1 MADQGAGAEGVTVVA
16 LQQVGPLAPFDP
28 VVAGIA
34 EHRVQAGAGV
44 NEVVAKA
51 CEGFSIAH
59 AAINDIC
66 AVTAEEQ
73 IQAAGVGDYIVAIP
87 CLDVVVS
94 EGIAENVVAGTT
106 KEEVIA
112 GSTFDGVVP
121 AITVDGVVAFTRG
134 ESVIRSRAP
143 HYRVLNAAIADG
155 AVRQAGEKGGFVPWG
170 EGVIQNGA
178 RGAHPARFEV
188 EGRRG
193 KHISRQVGRRGVAR
207 DDIAEGLFLQLG
219 EYIQACCTGE
229 VIEAVVVL
237 QLQHLCAEHI
247 GKAGAQ
253 HAAEGLQFLRQT
265 TEPEVHI
272 FQATE
277 GTTCVDPGRIE
288 EVLGIQVSGG
298 GSADQGCRSGPTGRV
313 CRGGLDRCVGAVGG
327 DEIGERFQVLDVLSE
342 IVPTDVGRES
352 RVARVVEKQT
362 ASPVETWCASV
373 AASSHVERAQVEGQ
387 ANQVVAQGFGEEFV
401 NLVSYLLHHARADRT
416 HSGFGVHPA
425 LLESHRVEEGVDQAH
440 GHGDPRAGIDPI
452 HRVGELGV
460 AKAVDDVGEKRH
472 DRRIHSVVISAEDF
486 DRWQQFAG
494 EFLKHEMLILHLV
507 GEFACLEQALT
518 IPLQCSNGGRGGG
531 EGSHRREQP
540 LVEEGQIGTGEHHLL
555 HVVH

>member
-1 MADQGAGAEGVTVVA
+1 M
-16 LQQVGPLAPFDP
+16 
-28 VVAGIA
+28 
-34 EHRVQAGAGV
+34 
-44 NEVVAKA
+44 
-51 CEGFSIAH
+51 
-59 AAINDIC
+59 
-66 AVTAEEQ
+66 
-73 IQAAGVGDYIVAIP
+73 
-87 CLDVVVS
+87 
-94 EGIAENVVAGTT
+94 
-106 KEEVIA
+106 
-112 GSTFDGVVP
+112 
-121 AITVDGVVAFTRG
+121 DGVVAFTCG
-134 ESVIRSRAP
+134 EPVVGSCAP

-155 AVRQAGEKGGFVPWG
+155 AVRQAGEKGGFVPGG

-193 KHISRQVGRRGVAR
+193 KHISRQVARRGVAR

-219 EYIQACCTGE
+219 EYIQAGCARQVVE
-229 VIEAVVVL
+229 PVVVL

-298 GSADQGCRSGPTGRV
+298 GFADQGCRSGPTGRV

-327 DEIGERFQVLDVLSE
+327 DEIGEGFRVLDVQAE
-342 IVPTDVGRES
+342 IVPAGVGLES
-352 RVARVVEKQT
+352 GVARVVEKQT

-373 AASSHVERAQVEGQ
+373 AASSHVEGAKVEGQ
-387 ANQVVAQGFGEEFV
+387 AHQIVAQGFGEEFV
-401 NLVSYLLHHARADRT
+401 NLISHLLHHACGDGAHR
-416 HSGFGVHPA
+416 SFCVHPA
-425 LLESHRVEEGVDQAH
+425 LLERYRVEEGIDQAH
-440 GHGDPRAGIDPI
+440 GYGHTRAGINAI

-460 AKAVDDVGEKRH
+460 AKAIDDVGEERH
-472 DRRIHSVVISAEDF
+472 DRRIHGVVISAEDF
-486 DRWQQFAG
+486 DRREQLARK
-494 EFLKHEMLILHLV
+494 FLEHEVLILHLV
-507 GEFACLEQALT
+507 GEFGCLEQALP
-518 IPLQCSNGGRGGG
+518 IPLQGCNGGRGGG

-540 LVEEGQIGTGEHHLL
+540 LVEEGQISAGQHHLL